1 MIRAKLT
8 PNLDPITFQVLWSR
22 LQTIA
27 DEVAVTLEQTAFSNV
42 VRDNHDYACGLYDAD
57 GAMLVQAATSTP
69 GQLGSMARVVVDF
82 LKAYPAESLRA
93 GDVLITNDPWLGSGH
108 TPDIYIATPMFH
120 DGRLAGFAVN
130 SAHHM
135 DVGGRMASPE
145 AREVYEEGLIF
156 PISKLYAV
164 GEPNE
169 TIFAMMRRN
178 FRMADKVIGDL
189 RAQVA
194 ANHVGVTRMSEMMH
208 DRKLASL
215 RSLSAQIQD
224 QTEASMRA
232 SIAEVPDGVYEHS
245 LELEVDQQ
253 DGTPIVLRCR
263 IEIKG
268 SDISVDY
275 AGTSAQ
281 VNRPINCVFNITF
294 AYTMFAL
301 KAALQPHVPNNAGC
315 FRPITLKAPEGSIL
329 NATFPVAVWWRT
341 DIVYYVTE
349 LIFGALA
356 KIAPD
361 RVMAASGT
369 YPLWLTL
376 LSGKFDDSRPFL
388 AHFNASGGQGARSYM
403 DGATTM
409 VFPGNIAN
417 TPIELLETDTPLLCE
432 RKELIADSG
441 GAGRNRGGLGQ
452 RIVIRNI
459 TDHPV
464 SSTVAG
470 GRYKRGASG
479 SRGGGSGSAGRVQ
492 IDQEPPVKASRE
504 IQLMPNSTLLL
515 ELPGGGGSGDPH
527 LREPALVLADIR
539 EGVVSRQSAEADYCV
554 VLQVDGL
561 DVDEVATE
569 RRRGGR
575 RGRDA

>member
-1 MIRAKLT
+1 MNINPT
-8 PNLDPITFQVLWSR
+8 PTLDPITFQVLWSR

-57 GAMLVQAATSTP
+57 GAMLVQATTSTP

-82 LKAYPAESLRA
+82 LKTYPADTLRD

-108 TPDIYIATPMFH
+108 TPDIYIATPMFYE
-120 DGRLAGFAVN
+120 GRLAGFTVN

-145 AREVYEEGLIF
+145 AREVFEEGLIF
-156 PISKLYAV
+156 PISKLYDA
-164 GEPNE
+164 GEPNK

-194 ANHVGVTRMSEMMH
+194 ANHVGVTRLSEMMH
-208 DRKLASL
+208 ERKLTSLASL
-215 RSLSAQIQD
+215 SMQIQD

-232 SIAEVPDGVYEHS
+232 SITEVPDGVYEHS
-245 LELEVDQQ
+245 LELEVDQN
-253 DGTPIVLRCR
+253 DGSPIKLHCR

-268 SDISVDY
+268 SDIPVDY

-281 VNRPINCVFNITF
+281 VDRPINCVFNITF

-315 FRPITLKAPEGSIL
+315 FRPINLSAPEGSIL

-369 YPLWLTL
+369 YPLWLSI
-376 LSGKFDDSRPFL
+376 LSGKFDDGQPFL

-417 TPIELLETDTPLLCE
+417 TPVEILETDTPLLCE
-432 RKELIADSG
+432 CKELIEDSG
-441 GAGRNRGGLGQ
+441 GVGQHRGGLGQ
-452 RIVIRNI
+452 RVIIRNI
-459 TDHPV
+459 TERPV
-464 SSTVAG
+464 VSTVVG
-470 GRYKRGASG
+470 GRYKRGAAGSQSG
-479 SRGGGSGSAGRVQ
+479 GAGSTGRVQ
-492 IDQEPPVKASRE
+492 IDDKPPAKAGRE

-515 ELPGGGGSGDPH
+515 ELPGGGGSGDPYS
-527 LREPALVLADIR
+527 RDISMVTADVR
-539 EGVVSRQSAEADYCV
+539 EGIVSRASAESDYGV
-554 VLQVDGL
+554 VLKADGTTVDSI
-561 DVDEVATE
+561 ATD
-569 RRRGGR
+569 RRRGTPSDR
-575 RGRDA
+575 SR

>member
-1 MIRAKLT
+1 MKH
-8 PNLDPITFQVLWSR
+8 NKHSFDPITFQVLWSR

-27 DEVAVTLEQTAFSNV
+27 DEVAVTLEQTALSNV
-42 VRDNHDYACGLYDAD
+42 VRDNHDYACGLYDAN
-57 GAMLVQAATSTP
+57 GAMLVQATTSTP
-69 GQLGSMARVVVDF
+69 GQLGSMARVVGDF
-82 LKAYPAESLRA
+82 LKAYPAESLRV

-108 TPDIYIATPMFH
+108 TPDIYIATPMFN
-120 DGRLAGFAVN
+120 GGQLAGFAVN

-145 AREVYEEGLIF
+145 AREVFEEGLIF
-156 PISKLYAV
+156 PISKLYSE
-164 GEPNE
+164 GQPNDL
-169 TIFAMMRRN
+169 IFKMMRRN

-194 ANHVGVTRMSEMMH
+194 ANHVGVTRMSELMD

-215 RSLSAQIQD
+215 ASLSAQIQD
-224 QTEASMRA
+224 QTETGMRA
-232 SIAEVPDGVYEHS
+232 AIADVPDGIYEHT

-253 DGTPIVLRCR
+253 DGTPIVLSCR

-268 SDISVDY
+268 SEIVVDY

-281 VNRPINCVFNITF
+281 VDRPINCVFNITF

-301 KAALQPHVPNNAGC
+301 KAALQPHMPNNSGS

-356 KIAPD
+356 KVVPD

-376 LSGKFDDSRPFL
+376 LSGKFNDERPFL
-388 AHFNASGGQGARSYM
+388 AHFNASGGQGARAYM
-403 DGATTM
+403 DGAMTT

-417 TPIELLETDTPLLCE
+417 TPIEILETDTPLLCTC
-432 RKELIADSG
+432 KELIEDSG
-441 GAGRNRGGLGQ
+441 GPGHYRGGLGQ

-459 TDHPV
+459 TDRTV
-464 SSTVAG
+464 NCTVAG

-479 SRGGGSGSAGRVQ
+479 SNGGGPGSCGRVQ
-492 IDQEPPVKASRE
+492 INDDLPFKVSCE
-504 IQLMPNSTLLL
+504 IQLMPDSTLLL
-515 ELPGGGGSGDPH
+515 EPPGGGGSGAPH
-527 LREPALVLADIR
+527 LRDPALVAADVR
-539 EGVVSRQSAEADYCV
+539 EGLVSRASAESDYGV
-554 VLQVDGL
+554 ILRAEDTTVDI
-561 DVDEVATE
+561 DATD
-569 RRRGGR
+569 RRRNHQT
-575 RGRDA
+575 DSAK